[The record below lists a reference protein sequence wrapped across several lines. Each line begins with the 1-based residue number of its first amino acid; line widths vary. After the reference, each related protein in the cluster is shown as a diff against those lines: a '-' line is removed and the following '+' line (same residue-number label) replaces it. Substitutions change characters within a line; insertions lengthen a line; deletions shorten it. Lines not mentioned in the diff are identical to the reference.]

1 MWKRLAYSVHGCLL
15 TSALLA
21 SLALLPSSA
30 WAARDEQKADRGKDK
45 QQTQTQQRAQS
56 RQTQAQP
63 AAPSRVSGSGRQP
76 SGGMLT
82 APAAP
87 DWSARIDRGNAA
99 APVLSR
105 SREIPA
111 PGQTTAPRA
120 DPYQIYR
127 APEQANA
134 QPDRSLRAS
143 PVAPSLAGGSQERQ
157 PPVGWLPQE
166 RGNTREQMPTLV
178 RKPQSGRSPAVNR
191 DTAVTPAR
199 PGTEERRLVVP
210 EASFRGPGSESK
222 LRVVAPD
229 EGKLTPA
236 RLRDWVRQ
244 QNRQWGR
251 LDSAR
256 PAVDVVGNPV
266 PTDAILLNRNTTT
279 NITINY
285 TKIVNSFGSPGF
297 SYVVAPGAVWGGG
310 YFPRRHRQHSVVV
323 LNLFY
328 PFYYSDPQFV
338 GFYYSGYYPSVYAYF
353 GWSPGWVYP
362 QRVYYS
368 PADYVYVP
376 ATPYRY
382 YSSGYRLDYTG
393 ASRAI
398 SDIRRS
404 WLDGDIGPL
413 AAHLTNQVDIRVYFD
428 GEYSYTTTT
437 DDFYAMTLDTLATT
451 RTLAMDFDDPIWISS
466 EEVFYTGRQVFDDPY
481 GERHTVYVSFRF
493 RKLGL
498 EWYLVALGTS
508 RDPIRHQYT
517 DFRYNS

>member
-1 MWKRLAYSVHGCLL
+1 VPRQ
-15 TSALLA
+15 
-21 SLALLPSSA
+21 SSA
-30 WAARDEQKADRGKDK
+30 PRPDPR
-45 QQTQTQQRAQS
+45 
-56 RQTQAQP
+56 P
-63 AAPSRVSGSGRQP
+63 NYRQP
-76 SGGMLT
+76 EQRIT
-82 APAAP
+82 APQAG
-87 DWSARIDRGNAA
+87 SAGRR
-99 APVLSR
+99 V
-105 SREIPA
+105 PA
-111 PGQTTAPRA
+111 PGQQQGNRPDSPALQQTQPRSQPAPASR
-120 DPYQIYR
+120 DPYQVYR
-127 APEQANA
+127 APEQTNA

-143 PVAPSLAGGSQERQ
+143 PV
-157 PPVGWLPQE
+157 
-166 RGNTREQMPTLV
+166 
-178 RKPQSGRSPAVNR
+178 VNR
-191 DTAVTPAR
+191 DTAVNPTRSGVA
-199 PGTEERRLVVP
+199 ERRLVVP

-222 LRVVAPD
+222 VRAVAPD
-229 EGKLTPA
+229 EAKLAPA
-236 RLRDWVRQ
+236 RLQNWVRE

-256 PAVDVVGNPV
+256 PAVDVVGNAV

-285 TKIVNSFGSPGF
+285 TNIVNNFGSPGF

-310 YFPRRHRQHSVVV
+310 YFPRTHHQHTVVV

-362 QRVYYS
+362 QRVYYA
-368 PADYVYVP
+368 PADYVHVA

-404 WLDGDIGPL
+404 WLDGDTGPL

-466 EEVFYTGRQVFDDPY
+466 EEVFYTGCQVFDDPD

-493 RKLGL
+493 RKLGA

-508 RDPIRHQYT
+508 RNPIEHKYT
-517 DFRYNS
+517 DFRHKSN